1 MKGQDMPME
10 EVLWDVI
17 IVGGGAA
24 GLAAAAS
31 LLKRKPT
38 LSLAIVEPSDRHY
51 YQPAWTLVGGGC
63 FNPEDTCRSTASLI
77 PHAAKWIR
85 SRVTRLLPQQS
96 QVALENGELLSYR
109 TLVVAPGLELHWAAI
124 AGLEDTLGKHGVT
137 SNYRYDLAAYTW
149 ECVQK
154 LKTGRALFTQPAMP
168 IKCAGAPQKAMY
180 LSCHH
185 WEKQGCLNHID
196 VHFHNT
202 GGALFGVADFVPP
215 LMEYVKRYHAHLAF
229 SSELIAVDG
238 PAQTATFRDTAADG
252 SSHERSEAFD
262 MLHVVPPQRAP
273 AFVRNSEL
281 ANDAGWVAVDEAT
294 LQHPHYANVFS
305 LGDACGASNAKTAA
319 AVRKQAP
326 VVAENLLAWLGKQPM
341 RARYTGYGACPL
353 TVEKGKVVLAEFG
366 YGGKLQ
372 PSFPL
377 NPAVARSSMWWLKR
391 HAMPRIYFNLMLK
404 GHEWLAKPDKL

>member
-1 MKGQDMPME
+1 MPLDE
-10 EVLWDVI
+10 TAVWDVV

-24 GLAAAAS
+24 GIAAAAS
-31 LLKRKPT
+31 LLKRKPS

-63 FNPEDTCRSTASLI
+63 FNPADTCRSTASLI
-77 PHAAKWIR
+77 PANAKWIR
-85 SRVTRLLPQQS
+85 SRVTRFLPQQNL
-96 QVALENGELLSYR
+96 VALENGSQLSYR
-109 TLVVAPGLELHWAAI
+109 SLVVAPGLELNWGAI
-124 AGLEDTLGKHGVT
+124 AGLEETLGQNGVT
-137 SNYRYDLAAYTW
+137 SNYRYDLAPYTW
-149 ECVQK
+149 ECVQN
-154 LKTGRALFTQPAMP
+154 LKQGRALFTQPAMP

-180 LSCHH
+180 LSCNH
-185 WEKQGCLNHID
+185 WEEQGCLNDID

-202 GGALFGVADFVPP
+202 GGVLFGVADFVPP
-215 LMEYVKRYHAHLAF
+215 LMEYVKRYNAHLNF
-229 SSELIAVDG
+229 SSELIAVNG
-238 PAQTATFRDTAADG
+238 PAKTATFRDTNEDG
-252 SSHERSEAFD
+252 ETRERTESFD

-273 AFVRNSEL
+273 EFIRNSEL

-326 VVAENLLAWLGKQPM
+326 VVAENLLATLDKRPM
-341 RARYTGYGACPL
+341 TARYAGYGACPL

-377 NPAVARSSMWWLKR
+377 NPAIARTSMWWLKR
-391 HAMPRIYFNLMLK
+391 YAMPRIYFSMMLK
-404 GHEWLAKPDKL
+404 GHEWLAGPDKL

>member
-1 MKGQDMPME
+1 MPME

-281 ANDAGWVAVDEAT
+281 ANAAGWVAVDEAT

-391 HAMPRIYFNLMLK
+391 HAMPRIYFSLMLK